1 MFDDKGIEREE
12 KIYLLNIYTNIFIET
27 KEEILKISSPH
38 SCNWSPNHNIYNYVA
53 SLLTPRLWPPLH
65 SHGGQ
70 RTLERLLLDSIL
82 PALRTL

>member
-38 SCNWSPNHNIYNYVA
+38 SCNWSPNHNIYNYVLQLPIPH
-53 SLLTPRLWPPLH
+53 SLCPQQAP
-65 SHGGQ
+65 Q
-70 RTLERLLLDSIL
+70 LDMVL
-82 PALRTL
+82 YLVG